1 MIDNYCERLD
11 PGFWAEPLNALTN
24 LAFLIAAVAAWRLAV
39 RHNVLTTD
47 IIVLIGLIAAVGI
60 GSGAF
65 HTFATYWAM
74 LMDVIPI
81 LLLQITYLWIY
92 GRRIVALKPMQLQ
105 PLVGLFVVSIFIA
118 GQFPHLLNGSLGYLP
133 ALVALLIIGIYHLG
147 HAHVEPKLLLIAS
160 TVFLVSLTLRTI
172 DNAICDYLTIG
183 THFFWHLFNGL
194 LLYLIARGLI
204 MNLPTH
210 QTLAGTGKT

>member
-65 HTFATYWAM
+65 HTFAT
-74 LMDVIPI
+74 
-81 LLLQITYLWIY
+81 LLSASE
-92 GRRIVALKPMQLQ
+92 RRLDTTSFLAPYRM
-105 PLVGLFVVSIFIA
+105 
-118 GQFPHLLNGSLGYLP
+118 SL
-133 ALVALLIIGIYHLG
+133 
-147 HAHVEPKLLLIAS
+147 S
-160 TVFLVSLTLRTI
+160 Q
-172 DNAICDYLTIG
+172 
-183 THFFWHLFNGL
+183 
-194 LLYLIARGLI
+194 
-204 MNLPTH
+204 M
-210 QTLAGTGKT
+210 